1 MGVYPF
7 ICEYIHTSNN
17 FLNIPF
23 TQASSPYE
31 MAQID
36 KKLDTMLHRILV
48 RGKGDFLAGGD
59 TQKLLEPFVPLHSY
73 NEPYMNPGDNPL
85 LTRGVP
91 ESQKELEHST
101 YMQKPFFLK
110 PSKTPFFTRA
120 GGNKSTVL
128 ANDLFEVIAEAE
140 ETGGAVHRNLGITIC
155 IYICLYFFINTN
167 VVTPF
172 YVHIYAF
179 LYI

>member
-1 MGVYPF
+1 MY
-7 ICEYIHTSNN
+7 IYIHQTN
-17 FLNIPF
+17 FLLFPSPL
-23 TQASSPYE
+23 QASSTYE
-31 MAQID
+31 VAKID
-36 KKLDTMLHRILV
+36 KKLDSMLHKILI

-85 LTRGVP
+85 LIRGVP

-101 YMQKPFFLK
+101 YMQKPSFLK

-140 ETGGAVHRNLGITIC
+140 ETGGAVHRKLGIYVIFAYIFAYFLLLIPMWLLLITYTYMRFC
-155 IYICLYFFINTN
+155 IYG
-167 VVTPF
+167 
-172 YVHIYAF
+172 
-179 LYI
+179 YI